1 MSGEILQLARAASRA
16 ALAVEGVA
24 ALGTG
29 RFAEAATY
37 EGGEKVTGVVV
48 KDGEVEVHVILSYPL
63 TRPVPQIA
71 EEIAEKVSSGTGG
84 RRATVVVEDLEVERD
99 AGL

>member
-1 MSGEILQLARAASRA
+1 MAGELLQLARAASRA

-24 ALGTG
+24 DLGSG

-48 KDGEVEVHVILSYPL
+48 KDGAVEVHVILSYPL
-63 TRPVPQIA
+63 SKSVPQIA
-71 EEIAEKVSSGTGG
+71 AEIAEKVSSETG
-84 RRATVVVEDLEVERD
+84 RRATVVVEDLEVEGD

>member
-1 MSGEILQLARAASRA
+1 M
-16 ALAVEGVA
+16 EGVA

-63 TRPVPQIA
+63 PKPVPQIA
-71 EEIAEKVSSGTGG
+71 GEVAERVSSDTGG
-84 RRATVVVEDLEVERD
+84 RRATVVVEDLEVER
-99 AGL
+99 